1 MFLSIYNVRLFR
13 RIVLAFLSSF
23 TFHTQTHIQRID
35 RLQSRETMG
44 FGVNECQISVAYLA
58 QFEFKFLT
66 RVRVQTSV
74 DLFTGSGLKVYSLT
88 QFFGGK
94 L

>member
-1 MFLSIYNVRLFR
+1 
-13 RIVLAFLSSF
+13 
-23 TFHTQTHIQRID
+23 
-35 RLQSRETMG
+35 MG

-74 DLFTGSGLKVYSLT
+74 DLFTGSGLKGCLFM

-94 L
+94 LGRIPV